1 MKTTLIILLLLWV
14 PAIAYCQGNNSSG
27 NEQIGA
33 NFNVVTQQEP
43 SFPGGDQNLFNYFL
57 NNIHYSDADIANKLR
72 GTVMVSFDVMPDS
85 SITNL
90 AVLSGINKGIDDEIL
105 QLVKNLK
112 YTPGIENGTVT
123 KMNVIL
129 TVNVRA
135 E

>member
-1 MKTTLIILLLLWV
+1 MKTTLIIMLLLGL
-14 PAIAYCQGNNSSG
+14 PAIAYCQGSNSSG

-33 NFNVVTQQEP
+33 NFNVVTEQEP
-43 SFPGGDQNLFNYFL
+43 TFPGGDQNLFNYFL

-85 SITNL
+85 SLTNL
-90 AVLSGINKGIDDEIL
+90 AVLSGINKGIDEEIL

-112 YTPGIENGTVT
+112 YVPGIENGTVT